1 MTNEE
6 KIERAKQ
13 ITKTI
18 DSIDKILRRCMFQ
31 RASWAK
37 DSVRNS
43 NRFGGFLTKFFSTF
57 AHELGDIPTPDE
69 LNLEVLTMVEDF
81 YMQKKIELEHELINI
96 H

>member
-18 DSIDKILRRCMFQ
+18 DSIDKVLRRCKFQ
-31 RASWAK
+31 RDVWDREESTYF
-37 DSVRNS
+37 S
-43 NRFGGFLTKFFSTF
+43 RFGGFLTKFFGTF
-57 AHELGDIPTPDE
+57 AHELSDIPTPDE
-69 LNLEVLTMVEDF
+69 LNLEVLTLVENF
-81 YMQKKIELEHELINI
+81 YLQKRIELEHELINI